1 MEYIVK
7 NFNELT
13 TKEFYQ
19 IAKERVA
26 VFVVEQNC
34 PYQEIDETD
43 EVALHTYF
51 LSENG
56 EIAAYT
62 RIYSENETV
71 HFGRVLVTKAFR
83 KTGLGKKV
91 VAKTLAVI
99 AEKFPNQKVV
109 IGAQAY
115 LQDFYGEF
123 GFQAISEVY
132 LEDDIPHIDME
143 LAEIS
148 L

>member
-1 MEYIVK
+1 M
-7 NFNELT
+7 
-13 TKEFYQ
+13 
-19 IAKERVA
+19 
-26 VFVVEQNC
+26 
-34 PYQEIDETD
+34 
-43 EVALHTYF
+43 
-51 LSENG
+51 
-56 EIAAYT
+56 
-62 RIYSENETV
+62 
-71 HFGRVLVTKAFR
+71 LVTKAFR

-91 VAKTLAVI
+91 VAKTLEVI

-143 LAEIS
+143 LA
-148 L
+148 

>member
-7 NFNELT
+7 SFAELS

-19 IAKERVA
+19 LTKERVA

-51 LSENG
+51 LDEKG

-62 RIYSENETV
+62 RIYSDNDTV
-71 HFGRVLVTKAFR
+71 HFGRVLVTAAFR
-83 KTGLGKKV
+83 GTGLGKKI
-91 VAKTLAVI
+91 VAKTLEVI
-99 AEKFPNQKVV
+99 HEKFPDQKIV

-115 LQDFYGEF
+115 LQDFYGGF
-123 GFQAISEVY
+123 GFKAISEVY
-132 LEDDIPHIDME
+132 LEDDIPHIDMA
-143 LAEIS
+143 L
-148 L
+148 

>member
-83 KTGLGKKV
+83 KNGLGKKV
-91 VAKTLAVI
+91 VAKTL
-99 AEKFPNQKVV
+99 EV

>member
-7 NFNELT
+7 SFAELT

-19 IAKERVA
+19 VAKERVA

-51 LSENG
+51 RTEDG
-56 EIAAYT
+56 QIAAYA
-62 RIYSENETV
+62 RIYEEAKAV
-71 HFGRVLVTKAFR
+71 HFGRVLVNKNFR
-83 KTGLGKKV
+83 GTGLGKKV

-99 AEKFPNQKVV
+99 KERFPGKKIV

-115 LQDFYGEF
+115 LQDFYASF
-123 GFQAISEVY
+123 GFKAISEIY
-132 LEDDIPHIDME
+132 LEDDIPHIDMQQE
-143 LAEIS
+143 GL
-148 L
+148 

>member
-7 NFNELT
+7 SFAELT

-19 IAKERVA
+19 LAKERVA

-51 LSENG
+51 VTEDG
-56 EIAAYT
+56 QIAAYT
-62 RIYSENETV
+62 RIYEEAKAV
-71 HFGRVLVTKAFR
+71 HFGRVLVNKNFR
-83 KTGLGKKV
+83 GTGLGKKV

-99 AEKFPNQKVV
+99 KERFPGKKIV

-115 LQDFYGEF
+115 LQDFYASF
-123 GFQAISEVY
+123 GFKAISEIY
-132 LEDDIPHIDME
+132 LEDDIPHIDMQQE
-143 LAEIS
+143 AL
-148 L
+148 